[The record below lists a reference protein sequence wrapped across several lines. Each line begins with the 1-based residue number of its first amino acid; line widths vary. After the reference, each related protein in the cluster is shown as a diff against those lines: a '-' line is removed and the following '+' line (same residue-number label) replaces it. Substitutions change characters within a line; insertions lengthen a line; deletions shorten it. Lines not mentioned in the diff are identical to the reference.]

1 MVGPPSQA
9 ERAISGRRLKTAI
22 VALVG
27 GSAGLIAI
35 QGGASL
41 AVVLVAVVG
50 GLALGWLLVWY
61 LVRIS
66 P

>member
-1 MVGPPSQA
+1 MVGPPTA
-9 ERAISGRRLKTAI
+9 EQRAVSSRRLKAGI

-27 GSAGLIAI
+27 GSAGLIAV

-41 AVVLVAVVG
+41 LVVLVAVLA
-50 GLALGWLLVWY
+50 GLAFGGLLVWY

>member
-1 MVGPPSQA
+1 MVGPPTPEQ
-9 ERAISGRRLKTAI
+9 RAISGRRLK
-22 VALVG
+22 VAVVVLVG
-27 GSAGLIAI
+27 GSAGLIAL
-35 QGGASL
+35 QGGGSL
-41 AVVLVAVVG
+41 LAVLVAIVA

>member
-1 MVGPPSQA
+1 MVGPPTPEQ
-9 ERAISGRRLKTAI
+9 RAIESRRLKAAI

-27 GSAGLIAI
+27 GSAGLIAV
-35 QGGASL
+35 QAGASL
-41 AVVLVAVVG
+41 VG
-50 GLALGWLLVWY
+50 IVGATLIGLALGVLLLWY

>member
-1 MVGPPSQA
+1 MS
-9 ERAISGRRLKTAI
+9 SRRLKAGI

-27 GSAGLIAI
+27 GSAGLIAV

-41 AVVLVAVVG
+41 LVVLVAVLA
-50 GLALGWLLVWY
+50 GLAFGWLLVWY